1 MKKTIK
7 QRLIKLLQQGEV
19 STFNR
24 YRRLTHNTFID
35 LAGANL
41 TGADLR
47 RANLTD
53 ANLAWT
59 DLAGANLT
67 GADLRRAD
75 LTDAKLT
82 WTDLAGA
89 NLAGANLTGADLD
102 YSVLFLGCPSLL
114 PKTDEKQ
121 RTQLCFHFLS
131 WIKNSENATDF
142 EKELY
147 SFALD
152 YANKF
157 HRADV
162 ERLEEMK

>member
-47 RANLTD
+47 RA
-53 ANLAWT
+53 
-59 DLAGANLT
+59 
-67 GADLRRAD
+67 D
-75 LTDAKLT
+75 LTDAK
-82 WTDLAGA
+82 
-89 NLAGANLTGADLD
+89 LTGADLD

>member
-35 LAGANL
+35 
-41 TGADLR
+41 
-47 RANLTD
+47 
-53 ANLAWT
+53 
-59 DLAGANLT
+59 
-67 GADLRRAD
+67 
-75 LTDAKLT
+75 
-82 WTDLAGA
+82 
-89 NLAGANLTGADLD
+89 LAGANLTGADLD